1 METQPSVLER
11 APGER
16 PTRGTAATAV
26 MLPAPVNSGELSP
39 LLLPQID
46 RLPTDE
52 AGPGLEVF
60 DNRPR
65 PALDSFLA
73 RVLRWNAVR
82 VALSNRVTV
91 ALWILVVGD
100 VVVGSWLF
108 AVLHDGPRGCEG
120 SLCSTT
126 TLGGHPA
133 LTFGLAAAS
142 AVALLAVAVPTRGLT
157 EGGGPELVVMSVAAV
172 LAMVSII
179 GAVLVVAFLILLAA
193 IGMTVLI
200 AVLLT
205 VTGNDTHR

>member
-1 METQPSVLER
+1 MESQPLVLER
-11 APGER
+11 APGGR
-16 PTRGTAATAV
+16 PARGTAASAV
-26 MLPAPVNSGELSP
+26 MLSAPVISGELAP
-39 LLLPQID
+39 LLPPID

-52 AGPGLEVF
+52 AGPGLGVF
-60 DNRPR
+60 DSRPR
-65 PALDSFLA
+65 PALGGLLA

-108 AVLHDGPRGCEG
+108 ALLHGPRGCEG
-120 SLCSTT
+120 SLCSTA

-179 GAVLVVAFLILLAA
+179 GAVLVVAFLILLVA
-193 IGMTVLI
+193 IVLTVLI